1 MQRGF
6 EGKVVMVSGGGAG
19 IGCAS
24 AKAFAREGA
33 VVAVIDL
40 DAAAAQQT
48 VDQIAAAGGKAV
60 AIAADM
66 TQEAAVDAA
75 IDRITR
81 ELGGLDCAFNNAGM
95 RGERCDVIDMSLD
108 EWRRV
113 MDLNITGVFLASRAE
128 MRAMRGKGRGS
139 IVNISS
145 IYGFVTGAGAAQYTA
160 SKHAVIGLT
169 KTLALEAAPLGIRVN
184 AVAPGA
190 VDTPLMKKLMGGAE
204 QAAEFYKT
212 LCPLGRLAQAEEIA
226 EAVLWLASDAAS
238 FVVGHTLLA
247 DGGYTLR

>member
-1 MQRGF
+1 
-6 EGKVVMVSGGGAG
+6 MVSGGGAG
-19 IGCAS
+19 IGRA
-24 AKAFAREGA
+24 AAIAFAREGA
-33 VVAVIDL
+33 SVAVVDL
-40 DAAAAQQT
+40 DAIAAQQT
-48 VDQIAAAGGKAV
+48 VDAIAADGGKAL

-66 TQEAAVDAA
+66 AQEAAVDAA
-75 IDRITR
+75 VQQAVQAF
-81 ELGGLDCAFNNAGM
+81 GGLDCAFNNAGM
-95 RGERCDVIDMSLD
+95 RGQRCDVVDMSLE

-113 MDLNITGVFLASRAE
+113 MDINITGVFLASRAE
-128 MRAMRGKGRGS
+128 MRVMRDKRKGS

-190 VDTPLMKKLMGGAE
+190 VDTPLMTKLMGGSE
-204 QAAEFYKT
+204 QATEFYKT
-212 LCPLGRLAQAEEIA
+212 LCPLGRLARAEEIA

-238 FVVGHTLLA
+238 FVIGHTLVA